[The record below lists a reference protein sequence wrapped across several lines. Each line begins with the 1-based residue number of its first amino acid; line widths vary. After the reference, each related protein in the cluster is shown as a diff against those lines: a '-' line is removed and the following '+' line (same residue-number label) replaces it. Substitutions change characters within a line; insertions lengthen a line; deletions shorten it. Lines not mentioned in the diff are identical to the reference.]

1 MTRCHSVLACVL
13 AVGGARVNADAF
25 IRFVCHGLWVNPAV
39 WNGPVGQYPGSIAD
53 TATISVVGSG
63 ATMERDMVVGTRSIL
78 SGASVG
84 GHVYS
89 VFVYAHTLRITRIK
103 PSTSR
108 PGWSDP
114 VCGIIVCDVEILL
127 NELPGIGS
135 PGGRI
140 SVSGR
145 GGAER
150 FAGLDGPVAV
160 GRPGAWISGRPSRHP
175 AFGSAL

>member
-1 MTRCHSVLACVL
+1 MNRCHSVLACVL

-25 IRFVCHGLWVNPAV
+25 IRFVCHGLWVNPAA
-39 WNGPVGQYPGSIAD
+39 WNGPVGQSPGSIAD

-63 ATMERDMVVGTRSIL
+63 ATMERDMVVGTRSVL
-78 SGASVG
+78 SGASIC

-89 VFVYAHTLRITRIK
+89 VFVYAHTLRITRME

-114 VCGIIVCDVEILL
+114 DCGIIACDAEILL
-127 NELPGIGS
+127 NELSGIGS

>member
-13 AVGGARVNADAF
+13 GVGGARVYADDF
-25 IRFVCHGLWVNPAV
+25 IRFVGDGLWVNPAV
-39 WNGPVGQYPGSIAD
+39 WNGPVRQYPGSIAD
-53 TATISVVGSG
+53 TATISGVGSG
-63 ATMERDMVVGTRSIL
+63 ATMDRDMVVGTRSVL
-78 SGASVG
+78 SGASVC
-84 GHVYS
+84 VNLYS

-108 PGWSDP
+108 QGWSDP
-114 VCGIIVCDVEILL
+114 VCGIIVCDAEILL